1 MAETDALENLLIK
14 IGEILVER
22 RKKPT
27 EKTPEEEPTAREK
40 FIDMYSAETL
50 NKVNPFKP
58 KYQQESIR
66 NPLKYVVIKTK
77 TNDNAVLQQM
87 EGIQRDREETE
98 KGKAEMDKERQHIQ
112 SQQQQLRSAEQEFR
126 KKGIIS

>member
-1 MAETDALENLLIK
+1 METSDALENLLIK

-27 EKTPEEEPTAREK
+27 EQPPEEPTTREK

-58 KYQQESIR
+58 KYQQESTR
-66 NPLKYVVIKTK
+66 NPLKYVVIKPRAT
-77 TNDNAVLQQM
+77 DNVVLQQM
-87 EGIQRDREETE
+87 EGIQRDREEAE
-98 KGKAEMDKERQHIQ
+98 KSKAEMEKERQHIQ
-112 SQQQQLRSAEQEFR
+112 SQQQQLKSAFDEAKR
-126 KKGIIS
+126 NKII

>member
-27 EKTPEEEPTAREK
+27 EKTPEEEPTTREK

-58 KYQQESIR
+58 KYQQESTR
-66 NPLKYVVIKTK
+66 NPLKYVVIKPKAT
-77 TNDNAVLQQM
+77 DNVVLQQM
-87 EGIQRDREETE
+87 EGIQKDREEAE
-98 KGKAEMDKERQHIQ
+98 KSKAEMEKERLHIQ
-112 SQQQQLRSAEQEFR
+112 SQQQQLRSAFDEARR
-126 KKGIIS
+126 KQIM

>member
-27 EKTPEEEPTAREK
+27 EKTPEEPTAREK

-58 KYQQESIR
+58 KYQQESTR

-112 SQQQQLRSAEQEFR
+112 SQQQQLRSAFDEAKR
-126 KKGIIS
+126 KQII